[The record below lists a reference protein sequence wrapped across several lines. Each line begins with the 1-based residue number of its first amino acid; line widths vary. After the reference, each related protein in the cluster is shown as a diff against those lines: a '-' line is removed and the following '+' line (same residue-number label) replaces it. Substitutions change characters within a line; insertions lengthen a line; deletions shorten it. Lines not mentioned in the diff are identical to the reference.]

1 MQQRR
6 RVKHAL
12 TFEDR
17 FACRAERLRDKAR
30 KMPVG
35 ELRDEVLRRA
45 RQAETA
51 LGITKWLTS
60 SDHPKPPDLT
70 SKALTVLGI
79 GGNDEGLSDFTGK
92 APQGRRGS
100 GDNSRSGD

>member
-1 MQQRR
+1 MRSTPKWRWSHTEQRR

-17 FACRAERLRDKAR
+17 FACRAERLRDEAR

-45 RQAETA
+45 PQAETRT
-51 LGITKWLTS
+51 LGHKWLAS
-60 SDHPKPPDLT
+60 SNL
-70 SKALTVLGI
+70 
-79 GGNDEGLSDFTGK
+79 
-92 APQGRRGS
+92 R
-100 GDNSRSGD
+100 